1 MRQASK
7 GIRGGA
13 EHRCG
18 VKASGRRALRL
29 AAALA
34 LFAWPLVAE
43 SWPYWRGGELV
54 AVEVAEGSAP
64 RRDLPLSADVLSP
77 RIRTLLFPPPELGV
91 DALLPVGGR
100 LESLHLAPPDLVVHL
115 SLPDDFLHGGGV
127 TEELLEQLSR
137 QLLLALEPWPE
148 ISRLHLAAAD
158 PRDPLRQSRTLP
170 SFLPAPEREALRKAE
185 DETGTSSAPL
195 VRRLLPGRGRDT
207 DSVGA
212 LDGKLLF
219 VSQAHG
225 FIDYDNAAA
234 WSTQRGI
241 THGIVEDFVNIEAIN
256 SWLLACLRGAGAQVF
271 TLRERDANEA
281 MVIVDDADG
290 GLFPANGTYIE
301 SGDPGAF
308 SSSGI
313 RGFRNFQA
321 PYTASENPFDNGGSA
336 RLIATAASATA
347 SAVWTPNL
355 PSSGERDVYVSFN
368 RDGSARASDAHYVV
382 RHTGGESHF
391 RVNQERHGWV
401 WVHLGRFHFDAGHDP
416 SRGSVALVNDS
427 EETGDTVSADA
438 VRFGG
443 GFGDIFGEHHGTLS
457 GRPRWEEGARTFTQY
472 QGAGAAV
479 WGSGDVAARSRFAAW
494 EHFPGEDS
502 IYLSWHSNA
511 FNGSARGTVS
521 YIYSS
526 NPPDGTYDPNQSVP
540 GSATLMN
547 RVHDELINDIR
558 AGWDPAWQDRGYKS
572 AYFGEVNP
580 AHNDEMPATL
590 LEVAFHDNVD
600 DATALAHPRFRQLL
614 ARAVCQG
621 IVRYF
626 AERDGTP
633 ARLLPE
639 PPREVAVRAT
649 GATTAL
655 VSWLPPITDAGG
667 LFGDP
672 ATGYVLYTSGDGRGF
687 DDGTPVPATGFEL
700 TGLVPGETVWVR
712 VSATNEG
719 GESLPSE
726 ILAVRPPRTG
736 DEPGLLLVA
745 GFDRLDRA
753 MLVSGFDPDLGGV
766 VARMDLD
773 RMNRFDGLVAHAAGL
788 GGVAARL
795 DSAANEAVA
804 SGRVVL
810 DPLAHR
816 ALFWQLGEESTVD
829 ETFSAAEQLRVASYL
844 GAGGALFVSGAETGW
859 DLDHL
864 GSAADRAFYRDQLR
878 SRYVA
883 DDGGSYGA
891 DATPGGLFTGLAPLA
906 IDDGTLG
913 GYDVDYPDALD
924 PEPGAGECLAYTGT
938 LLGACVQTDLGSSR
952 VVNLGFP
959 VEAVYPP
966 DRRADLLTRAAVWLG
981 FESDPHLF
989 SDGFEAGDTSRWS
1002 P

>member
-1 MRQASK
+1 ML
-7 GIRGGA
+7 
-13 EHRCG
+13 
-18 VKASGRRALRL
+18 ALLAGSL
-29 AAALA
+29 AA
-34 LFAWPLVAE
+34 E
-43 SWPYWRGGELV
+43 SAPFWRGGKLV
-54 AVEVAEGSAP
+54 ALEVAAMAAP
-64 RRDLPLSADVLSP
+64 ARDAPLSADALSAWV
-77 RIRTLLFPPPELGV
+77 RTLLFPPPELSV
-91 DALLPVGGR
+91 DALLPAAGR

-115 SLPDDFLHGGGV
+115 ALPDDFLLGGGV

-158 PRDPLRQSRTLP
+158 PRDPQRRSRTLP
-170 SFLPAPEREALRKAE
+170 SFLPAFDRTALRKAE
-185 DETGTSSAPL
+185 DEKETSTAPL
-195 VRRLLPGRGRDT
+195 VRRVLPDRTRAT
-207 DSVGA
+207 RSVGA

-225 FIDYDNAAA
+225 FIDYDNAAG

-271 TLRERDANEA
+271 TLRERDASEA

-290 GLFPANGTYIE
+290 ALFPANGTYVE

-321 PYTASENPFDNGGSA
+321 PYASSENPFDNGGSA
-336 RLIATAASATA
+336 RLIATSAAETARAT
-347 SAVWTPNL
+347 WTPNL
-355 PSSGERDVYVSFN
+355 PSDGERDVYVTFN
-368 RDGSARASDAHYVV
+368 RDGAARASDAHYVV
-382 RHTGGESHF
+382 RHSGGESHF

-416 SRGSVALVNDS
+416 GRGSVALLNDS
-427 EETGDTVSADA
+427 DEAGDTLSADA

-443 GFGDIFGEHHGTLS
+443 GMGDVLGEHHGTPS
-457 GRPRWEEGARTFTQY
+457 GRPRWEEGARTYTQY
-472 QGAGAAV
+472 QGAPASV

-494 EHFPGEDS
+494 EHVPDEDS

-511 FNGSARGTVS
+511 FNGSARGSVS
-521 YIYSS
+521 YVYSS

-540 GSATLMN
+540 GSAALMN
-547 RVHDELINDIR
+547 RIHDELINDIR
-558 AGWDPAWQDRGYKS
+558 AGWDPTWQNRGYKS

-580 AHNDEMPATL
+580 AHNDEMPSTL

-626 AERDGTP
+626 AERDGGP
-633 ARLLPE
+633 ALLLPE

-649 GATTAL
+649 GTTSAL
-655 VSWLPPITDAGG
+655 VSWLPPVTDAGG
-667 LFGDP
+667 LYGDP
-672 ATGYVLYTSGDGRGF
+672 ATGYRVYASRDGRGF
-687 DDGTPVPATGFEL
+687 DDGTPVSATSLEM
-700 TGLVPGETVWVR
+700 TGLVPGETIWVR
-712 VSATNEG
+712 VAATNPG
-719 GESLPSE
+719 GESRPSE

-736 DEPGLLLVA
+736 NEPGLLLVA

-753 MLVSGFDPDLGGV
+753 MLVSGFDSDLGGV

-788 GGVAARL
+788 AGVASRL

-804 SGRVVL
+804 SGRVAL
-810 DPLAHR
+810 DPLDHL

-829 ETFSAAEQLRVASYL
+829 ETFSSLEQQRVSAYL
-844 GAGGALFVSGAETGW
+844 DGGGGLFVSGAETGW

-864 GSAADRAFYRDQLR
+864 GSAADRAFYRERLH
-878 SRYVA
+878 SRYVT
-883 DDGGSYGA
+883 DDSGSYGIEA
-891 DATPGGLFTGLAPLA
+891 APGGLFAGLAALA

-913 GYDVDYPDALD
+913 GYDVDFPDVVA
-924 PEPGAGECLAYTGT
+924 PEPGAGECLAYSGT
-938 LLGACVQTDLGSSR
+938 LLGACVQADLGSSR

-959 VEAVYPP
+959 VEAAHPP
-966 DRRADLLTRAAVWLG
+966 ARRAELLTRAALWFG
-981 FESDPHLF
+981 FETDPHLF
-989 SDGFEAGDTSRWS
+989 SDGFEGGDTSRWS